1 VRRLDRYILTQ
12 FLRAFGFFALIFTG
26 VVWLTQAVRL
36 LDTVVLAGQGAAVFI
51 EFSTLV
57 LPQVFMIVLPLAGL
71 GATLFTANKLYT
83 EAELVVMMAAG
94 AGPFLLLRPA
104 MAFGVLLCAAMA
116 LITLVLAPLG
126 GSEIAERRQEI
137 RSDLVNT
144 LIVERQFV
152 HPTTGL
158 TLFIAET
165 GRVGEMAGLFLH
177 DARDPAQPVTYT
189 AERAQLLRDGMQ
201 ARLVMLDGV
210 ALTRAAGASLNTVAF
225 EQFVFDLTGLLEGR
239 GPREPRPEEYP
250 VLRLLAPDAEMLAS
264 ERYSRGAYVS
274 EGHWKL
280 VLPLLAMLYPAVA
293 LVTLLGGRYR
303 RGGFGVRVVASIAI
317 CVALYVYVF
326 VLRSRVEDNA
336 ELWPLFYLGPLAA
349 VAYVVLS
356 ALRIAGPRGPAAITP

>member
-1 VRRLDRYILTQ
+1 
-12 FLRAFGFFALIFTG
+12 
-26 VVWLTQAVRL
+26 
-36 LDTVVLAGQGAAVFI
+36 
-51 EFSTLV
+51 
-57 LPQVFMIVLPLAGL
+57 
-71 GATLFTANKLYT
+71 
-83 EAELVVMMAAG
+83 
-94 AGPFLLLRPA
+94 
-104 MAFGVLLCAAMA
+104 
-116 LITLVLAPLG
+116 
-126 GSEIAERRQEI
+126 
-137 RSDLVNT
+137 
-144 LIVERQFV
+144 
-152 HPTTGL
+152 
-158 TLFIAET
+158 
-165 GRVGEMAGLFLH
+165 
-177 DARDPAQPVTYT
+177 
-189 AERAQLLRDGMQ
+189 
-201 ARLVMLDGV
+201 
-210 ALTRAAGASLNTVAF
+210 
-225 EQFVFDLTGLLEGR
+225 
-239 GPREPRPEEYP
+239 